1 MKKRIDIPKNLAV
14 SISLFMLM
22 GMLFGCATDKTL
34 DVEVEETRRITTIK
48 TSENDEAVYVFIRG
62 NQNLEYTAM
71 RMATP
76 RGVLVD
82 FPDTGLE
89 NLKSVYT
96 PPEND
101 IISSIKIKETLED
114 QTKQAQLFIA
124 LKAAAPYDLD
134 PIEGGVKISFS
145 KANARPLVEMK
156 PLPEIPAMNLPVA
169 TQLEAVTATPLK
181 NKLIV
186 NVKADG
192 TIKEYTSFTLDSPPR
207 IVVDIFNL
215 QSPYENEQKIAVDS
229 KWVDRVRHCVH
240 PDKVRVVLDTHQGYL
255 SEIETYPTNS
265 GILIYVRD
273 NH

>member
-1 MKKRIDIPKNLAV
+1 MKKCIDIPKNLAV
-14 SISLFMLM
+14 SVSLFMLM

-34 DVEVEETRRITTIK
+34 DVEVEETRRITTIV
-48 TSENDEAVYVFIRG
+48 TSEDDEEVFVFIKG
-62 NQNLEYTAM
+62 NQDLEYTAM
-71 RMATP
+71 RQMTP
-76 RGVLVD
+76 RGVIVD
-82 FPDTGLE
+82 FPRTGIE

-101 IISSIKIKETLED
+101 IISSIKIKETFEN
-114 QTKQAQLFIA
+114 QSKQAQLFIA

-145 KANARPLVEMK
+145 KVAAKPLVEMK
-156 PLPEIPAMNLPVA
+156 YEPEVPVMNLPVA
-169 TQLEAVTATPLK
+169 TQLEAITATSLK
-181 NKLIV
+181 NKIIV
-186 NVKADG
+186 NVRADG
-192 TIKEYTSFTLDSPPR
+192 TIKDYTSFTLDSPPR

-229 KWVDRVRHCVH
+229 KWVDRVRHYAY

-265 GILIYVRD
+265 GILIYIRD
-273 NH
+273 NQ